1 LAPDA
6 REGYQPSPDVDAEV
20 RGMDGVAAQA
30 GRGVLFLVHVRAG
43 STAADRA
50 RATGV
55 GCERGLAAVTG
66 CSLSQNDLY
75 RHTKI

>member
-1 LAPDA
+1 MAPDA